1 MNLLPTIS
9 IITVVR
15 NGERSIEHA
24 IKSIISQTYKNI
36 EYIIIDGKSTDGTV
50 EKIQKYHENI
60 NYWISEPDSGIYDA
74 MNKGVLASNGDW
86 LLFIN
91 ADDHLVSATS
101 IEEAVSYLTTCEK
114 SIAYGKINFTYP
126 NGSVA
131 SYGSEWNDL
140 KYRFRNVAAC
150 IPHQAT
156 FHAKALFAGQYFDT
170 SFRIAGDYDFLL
182 RHLKDH
188 DACFIPVTVTNMDGG
203 GISATVS
210 KIDLL
215 KDTRKAQIKNNMYR
229 FSPSISWYISAI
241 KLLVVDSI
249 IRTIGIRGKDK
260 IRDFFRFSKPRTLSI

>member
-1 MNLLPTIS
+1 MNPFPTIS

-15 NGERSIEHA
+15 NGEHSIERT
-24 IKSIISQTYKNI
+24 IQSIISQSYKDI

-50 EKIQKYHENI
+50 NKIQKYKENI
-60 NYWISEPDSGIYDA
+60 SYWISEPDNGIYDA
-74 MNKGVLASNGDW
+74 MNKGVRASNGDW

-91 ADDHLVSATS
+91 ADDHLVSATV
-101 IEEAVSYLTTCEK
+101 IEEAVSYLSKCEML
-114 SIAYGKINFTYP
+114 IAYGKINFTYP
-126 NGSVA
+126 NGSVT
-131 SYGSEWNDL
+131 SYGSEWSKL

-156 FHAKALFAGQYFDT
+156 FHARKLFAGEYFDT

-188 DACFIPVTVTNMDGG
+188 DASYIPLTITNMDGG

-215 KDTRKAQIKNNMYR
+215 KDTRKAQIKNNIYK
-229 FSPSISWYISAI
+229 FSPTISWYISAL
-241 KLLVVDSI
+241 KLIVVDSI
-249 IRTIGIRGKDK
+249 IQIIGIRGKDRIK
-260 IRDFFRFSKPRTLSI
+260 GIFRFSKPRTLFI

>member
-1 MNLLPTIS
+1 MNPLPTIS

-15 NGERSIEHA
+15 NGEQSIERT

-36 EYIIIDGKSTDGTV
+36 EYIIIDGKSADGTV
-50 EKIQKYHENI
+50 SKIQKYQQNI
-60 NYWISEPDSGIYDA
+60 NYWISEPDGGIYDA
-74 MNKGVLASNGDW
+74 MNKGVRASSGDW

-91 ADDHLVSATS
+91 ADDYLISATI
-101 IEEAVSYLTTCEK
+101 IEEAVYYLSTCEML
-114 SIAYGKINFTYP
+114 IAYGKINFMYP

-131 SYGSEWNDL
+131 SYGSEWSEL

-156 FHAKALFAGQYFDT
+156 FHAKKLFVGEYFDT

-188 DACFIPVTVTNMDGG
+188 DACFIPLTISNMDGS
-203 GISATVS
+203 GISATAS

-215 KDTRKAQIKNNMYR
+215 KDTRKAQIKNNIYK
-229 FSPSISWYISAI
+229 FSPSIPWYISAL
-241 KLLVVDSI
+241 KLIVVDSI
-249 IRTIGIRGKDK
+249 IQMIGISGKDRIK
-260 IRDFFRFSKPRTLSI
+260 HIFSKSRTLFVSL